1 MKAQFVC
8 KLSQRQNE
16 SRCYVIYLFFCIA
29 GTLGNNQLPAL
40 VNNKQHKPSSRPSYL
55 LSGQHHF
62 FLFFSF
68 FKLLLIFLKPLVNHF
83 DTAEKCWALQSK
95 VIEDVLYFKKK
106 KKAETVWEEKHG
118 RSNEPTFFDCAKHR
132 TIKRYIYI
140 QQTILC
146 KHGKYVSFQKT
157 WSYHKYR
164 QHWHRQTSRNEHSGL
179 LRCSPKPQKPT
190 GSGLKNN
197 NKSTPIRP
205 EPFISVYNGV
215 FGNLCRKKVQLNSV
229 GKENKCAS
237 HLGKITFY
245 LSSSLYY
252 ANL

>member
-1 MKAQFVC
+1 MTNAKC
-8 KLSQRQNE
+8 SIYMQNE
-16 SRCYVIYLFFCIA
+16 SQTKWKQMLCYIFIFCIA

-40 VNNKQHKPSSRPSYL
+40 VNNKQHKPSSRPLRL

-95 VIEDVLYFKKK
+95 VIEDVLSFKRKK
-106 KKAETVWEEKHG
+106 SRNSLGGKTRTKQRTYI
-118 RSNEPTFFDCAKHR
+118 FDCAKHR

-190 GSGLKNN
+190 ESGLKNN
-197 NKSTPIRP
+197 Q
-205 EPFISVYNGV
+205 
-215 FGNLCRKKVQLNSV
+215 KK
-229 GKENKCAS
+229 
-237 HLGKITFY
+237 KIHPNPTITIY
-245 LSSSLYY
+245 
-252 ANL
+252 

>member
-1 MKAQFVC
+1 M
-8 KLSQRQNE
+8 
-16 SRCYVIYLFFCIA
+16 
-29 GTLGNNQLPAL
+29 
-40 VNNKQHKPSSRPSYL
+40 
-55 LSGQHHF
+55 
-62 FLFFSF
+62 
-68 FKLLLIFLKPLVNHF
+68 KPLVNHF

-95 VIEDVLYFKKK
+95 VIEDVLSFKKRK
-106 KKAETVWEEKHG
+106 KPKQFG
-118 RSNEPTFFDCAKHR
+118 RKTRTKQRTYIFDCAKHR

-190 GSGLKNN
+190 ESGLKNN
-197 NKSTPIRP
+197 QKNNNSTPIRP

-229 GKENKCAS
+229 GKEKKCAS

-245 LSSSLYY
+245 LLLSLYY